1 MAAGNTYTPI
11 ATTNGTGAS
20 SITFSSITSAYT
32 DLVLVIGGA
41 VSSGVSCY
49 IYVNGDTTGNYGYTY
64 MQGTASS
71 SSSGRGTTVTGWY
84 YGPMH
89 ANGNIITANF
99 PSYANTSYYKSVL
112 IRQNSNWP
120 TGTLSATAGT
130 WRSSSAI
137 NSITVITGGVQTFP
151 ATTVFTLYGIVAA

>member
-20 SITFSSITSAYT
+20 SITFSSISSSYT

-41 VSSGVSCY
+41 VSSGVSCA
-49 IYVNGDTTGNYGYTY
+49 IYVNGDTASNYGYTY
-64 MQGTASS
+64 MQGYVGSS
-71 SSSGRGTTVTGWY
+71 ASGRGTGTTEIY

-99 PSYANTSYYKSVL
+99 QSYANTSYYKSIL

-120 TGTLSATAGT
+120 TGTLSATAAT
-130 WRSSSAI
+130 WRSTSAI
-137 NSITVITGGVQTFP
+137 TSITVKTGGVQTFP
-151 ATTVFTLYGIVAA
+151 TTTVFTLYGIAAA